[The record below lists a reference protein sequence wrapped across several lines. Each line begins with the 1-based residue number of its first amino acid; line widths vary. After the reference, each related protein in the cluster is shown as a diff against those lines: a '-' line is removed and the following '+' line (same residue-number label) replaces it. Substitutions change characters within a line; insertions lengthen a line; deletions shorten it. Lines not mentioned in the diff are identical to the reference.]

1 MAEFDINAPDAQ
13 GALAQVQ
20 NSAMSQ
26 VASGN
31 ADIASIQRD
40 LMNRLSANLAKR
52 YSPEANQ
59 QQIDA
64 RDRLYAE
71 YEQQMRNPP
80 KMPSAFEMGI
90 RGWLASGPGSANAAK
105 GWTKGQEL
113 YDEQQRQEQE
123 AKLKGLEK
131 MANLRN
137 AAIKE
142 DDTMLR
148 TNLGLIKGAMAKPVT
163 PEKLAQLRQSAL
175 VAARNEFD
183 PKYTPNMS
191 SDDRSAKINA
201 RAQELFLNSVND
213 LKEQGSVVSS
223 SQIVNAFNQPQAGV
237 PSPIQAQV
245 SQIQTTPQVDVS
257 GPMGVNSKDLETDAG
272 RAKTKAW
279 YDGLRQKMQG
289 LQPDT
294 PQYNNLL
301 QQMADLRKL
310 SKEYGYDPL
319 TGVTS
324 PRVGTADKTAL
335 EQSYT
340 PEMISGFNTKAFGPA
355 MPTKP
360 VITKQLSQ
368 SEQKG
373 IEKAREDYVKG
384 PEVKGLEEQ
393 AAGAKHLIS
402 FVNDAIDNP
411 AKTNRLSSLSAL
423 LNSYAKATGLPIS
436 SETEQQLRE
445 YAKLN
450 QTEKAIGLVG
460 QLMQRGVQTDKDFVR
475 IVQAAFDTG
484 MTPDQRRVAMRQYLD
499 GLNKTITKQQFVSD
513 YLAHPYSR
521 GQERNWESQYR
532 NMMTQGMPESVYMPG
547 NKVLPYADA
556 AELFWNSEKG
566 KEYRPK
572 DSDTADELARKHAMT
587 IRALRAY
594 DAKMREKLKTGA
606 E

>member
-1 MAEFDINAPDAQ
+1 MADVDTTGTVQ
-13 GALAQVQ
+13 GALQT
-20 NSAMSQ
+20 
-26 VASGN
+26 
-31 ADIASIQRD
+31 
-40 LMNRLSANLAKR
+40 LMQNLAQR
-52 YSPEANQ
+52 YDPAENQ
-59 QQIDA
+59 RQIQA
-64 RDRLYAE
+64 RNDLYNE
-71 YEQQMRNPP
+71 YEQQMRDRPQT
-80 KMPSAFEMGI
+80 PSALDLGI
-90 RGWLASGPGSANAAK
+90 RGWLAAGPGSANLVRGWAK
-105 GWTKGQEL
+105 GQDV
-113 YDEQQRQEQE
+113 YDEQQRLEQE
-123 AKLKGLEK
+123 SKLKGLEK

-142 DDTMLR
+142 DDSTLR
-148 TNLGLIKGAMAKPVT
+148 ANLGLIKGAMAMAKPVT

-245 SQIQTTPQVDVS
+245 GQIQTTPQVDVS

-272 RAKTKAW
+272 RAKMKAW

-294 PQYNNLL
+294 PQYNNFL

-368 SEQKG
+368 SEEKG

-411 AKTNRLSSLSAL
+411 AKTDRLSSLSAL

-566 KEYRPK
+566 KKYRPK